1 MQFLRREGS
10 DLIISEKLYRAVVR
24 AVILFGS
31 ETWVLTALM
40 LQKLEGV
47 HVSFMR
53 KVTGMKAQR
62 LGGNN

>member
-10 DLIISEKLYRAVVR
+10 DLIISEKFYRAVVR

-47 HVSFMR
+47 HVIFLR
-53 KVTGMKAQR
+53 QVTGMKAR
-62 LGGNN
+62 RMGV